1 MWWHHEKVASVQ
13 VDELGLLEG
22 GLARIVGRAVS
33 LGAELEATHTGTK
46 CLAVCSTMEQH
57 GSGVTGSCGGVM
69 PRLDGPE
76 LVVRFAVDD
85 GTGRVVVAPQAIK
98 LELELRGVVDPRS
111 NPGAAASAAPRFGA
125 SIIDRELRNL
135 GASGD
140 ASRLSLREGVLV
152 AGDRVAIIGHVQKL
166 GEGWELV
173 AAPGEPVIVSTHPDQ
188 LV

>member
-1 MWWHHEKVASVQ
+1 MWWHHEKVALIQ
-13 VDELGLLEG
+13 IDELGLLEG
-22 GLARIVGRAVS
+22 GLARVVGRAVS

-57 GSGVTGSCGGVM
+57 GSGMTGSRSGVM

-98 LELELRGVVDPRS
+98 LELELKGVSDPRS
-111 NPGAAASAAPRFGA
+111 GPGADPDAAPRFGA
-125 SIIDRELRNL
+125 SIINRELRHL

-140 ASRLSLREGVLV
+140 ASQLSLREGVLV
-152 AGDRVAIIGHVQKL
+152 AGNMVAIIGHVQKL
-166 GEGWELV
+166 DAGWELV
-173 AAPGEPVIVSTHPDQ
+173 AAPGEPLIVSTHPDQ